1 MMSISSPP
9 SIKFKHFATK
19 LHKELLGL
27 ELGGVFDKSYPGIL
41 LRHLWQL
48 LKNSSSDSHR
58 RRAQVIL
65 IALAFISIG
74 AASTISYTLYKLLSR
89 FKSGTIAANRRP
101 SLRRTR
107 SQMLLDNGAREM
119 YIPYQNDNKSKKR
132 ILIKSKNEDS
142 YEHDK
147 FLFKYLGKNKTSQL
161 FYSRFLNQLSVLS
174 RILVPKLTDRNSVLL
189 SLQIF
194 FLIMRTWLSLFV
206 ARLDGQIVR
215 DIIAGRGRK
224 FMLDL
229 VCWFLIAFPASYTNS
244 AIKFLQRKLSLN
256 FRVNLTRYIHD
267 IYLDKRLAFYK
278 LMFDNQSTSSVIS
291 NIDNSITN
299 DVNKFC
305 DAICSVF
312 ANVAKPVIDLVF
324 FSVYLRDNL
333 GTVGIG
339 GIFVNYFIT
348 GYILRKYSPPL
359 GKLVSKRSSAE
370 GDYYNYHLNMI
381 NNSEEIAFYQGTQV
395 ERTKVNKLY
404 DILMDQMLLVDA
416 SKVKYNVVEDYI
428 LKYTWSAL
436 GYIFA
441 SIPIVI
447 TTLATGINSEETNM
461 KEFIVNKRL
470 MLSLAD
476 AGSRLMGSIKDIS
489 QLTGYTNRIF
499 TLLTVLHRVHASDFN
514 YGVIEDST
522 RDTSGFNSKAGNHS
536 QEIIRG
542 TVQRNFNGIRLENID
557 VIIPSSKGPDGVKLI
572 NKLAFQVPPVI
583 ELENSK
589 TNSFASLQGIQQQFF
604 HGPGSSLLILGP
616 NSCGKSSIQRII
628 AEIWPIYNKNGLLS
642 IPTSAN
648 LFCIPQKPYFL
659 QGGTLRDQI
668 IYPMSTD
675 EFFDR
680 GHKDKDLVQAL
691 QEVKLEYLLKRDRGW
706 KYLDAVADWKD
717 VLSGG
722 ERQRMNFARIM
733 FHRPRFVVLD
743 EATNAISADMEDYL
757 FNMLKRYRFNFITI
771 SQRPSLIKYHDF
783 LLEISAGDSWQLQTL
798 GSDEA
803 ITSIDLE
810 IEELGKKLAQ
820 VKTWETQREGLQTR
834 LANV

>member
-1 MMSISSPP
+1 MSISSPP

-132 ILIKSKNEDS
+132 ILIKSNNEDS

-278 LMFDNQSTSSVIS
+278 LAYV
-291 NIDNSITN
+291 
-299 DVNKFC
+299 
-305 DAICSVF
+305 
-312 ANVAKPVIDLVF
+312 
-324 FSVYLRDNL
+324 
-333 GTVGIG
+333 
-339 GIFVNYFIT
+339 
-348 GYILRKYSPPL
+348 
-359 GKLVSKRSSAE
+359 
-370 GDYYNYHLNMI
+370 
-381 NNSEEIAFYQGTQV
+381 
-395 ERTKVNKLY
+395 
-404 DILMDQMLLVDA
+404 
-416 SKVKYNVVEDYI
+416 
-428 LKYTWSAL
+428 
-436 GYIFA
+436 
-441 SIPIVI
+441 
-447 TTLATGINSEETNM
+447 
-461 KEFIVNKRL
+461 
-470 MLSLAD
+470 
-476 AGSRLMGSIKDIS
+476 
-489 QLTGYTNRIF
+489 
-499 TLLTVLHRVHASDFN
+499 
-514 YGVIEDST
+514 
-522 RDTSGFNSKAGNHS
+522 
-536 QEIIRG
+536 
-542 TVQRNFNGIRLENID
+542 
-557 VIIPSSKGPDGVKLI
+557 
-572 NKLAFQVPPVI
+572 
-583 ELENSK
+583 
-589 TNSFASLQGIQQQFF
+589 
-604 HGPGSSLLILGP
+604 
-616 NSCGKSSIQRII
+616 
-628 AEIWPIYNKNGLLS
+628 
-642 IPTSAN
+642 
-648 LFCIPQKPYFL
+648 
-659 QGGTLRDQI
+659 
-668 IYPMSTD
+668 
-675 EFFDR
+675 
-680 GHKDKDLVQAL
+680 
-691 QEVKLEYLLKRDRGW
+691 
-706 KYLDAVADWKD
+706 
-717 VLSGG
+717 
-722 ERQRMNFARIM
+722 
-733 FHRPRFVVLD
+733 
-743 EATNAISADMEDYL
+743 
-757 FNMLKRYRFNFITI
+757 
-771 SQRPSLIKYHDF
+771 
-783 LLEISAGDSWQLQTL
+783 
-798 GSDEA
+798 
-803 ITSIDLE
+803 
-810 IEELGKKLAQ
+810 
-820 VKTWETQREGLQTR
+820 
-834 LANV
+834 